1 MNVKQFFSKSKPIWD
16 KLIKFGF
23 KEKDDKFYYEASFL
37 NDKFKLKICIDK
49 KEFITIKVIDLA
61 INDEYLALNVA
72 SQQGEFVNLV
82 RLECQKILEKIRDN
96 CFEIFYFKSEQ
107 TNRIV
112 EKIKELFQDKPEFLW
127 EDTPNAG
134 VFREPIKHKWY
145 GIIMEIDKSKLDN
158 KNRGLVDVLNVKL
171 EPEGILELLKSE
183 GFYKAYHMN
192 KKYWISIVLDE
203 TVSDEKIIS
212 LIKKSHSLVVR
223 K

>member
-1 MNVKQFFSKSKPIWD
+1 MNVKQIFSRSKPIWNQ
-16 KLIKFGF
+16 LIKFGF
-23 KEKDDKFYYEASFL
+23 KEKGDKYYYEETFKNNA
-37 NDKFKLKICIDK
+37 FKLKMIVDSNGCIN
-49 KEFITIKVIDLA
+49 IMVIDLA
-61 INDEYLALNVA
+61 YNEEYLALNVA

-82 RLECQKILEKIRDN
+82 RLECLKVLEKIKDN
-96 CFEIFYFKSEQ
+96 CFEIFYFKGEQ

-112 EKIKELFQDKPEFLW
+112 EKVKELFQDKPEFLW

-134 VFREPIKHKWY
+134 VFREPNKHKWY

-158 KNRGLVDVLNVKL
+158 KNKGLVDVLNVKL
-171 EPEGILELLKSE
+171 EPEEILELLKSE

-212 LIKKSHSLVVR
+212 LIKKSHSLVV
-223 K
+223 KK